1 MKKRPT
7 YQRAFQLTEGRIKRN
22 DLPKLIERIGN
33 EYLRRKTAKVSF
45 EDGTDTKNE
54 TAKNFLRREVYALG
68 LALLHHGPKN
78 WSPRT
83 LVNSIRKAQTT
94 RPETLSNVFHALLMS
109 IFETDE
115 SINRNERSLI
125 AKELEYAH
133 RHAVPPE
140 LLCGFLY
147 QSTDRKKIGER
158 LHTDFT
164 EPAFRY
170 LTNQTSVG

>member
-1 MKKRPT
+1 MKKKPT
-7 YQRAFQLTEGRIKRN
+7 YQRAFQLSEGRIKRT

-33 EYLRRKTAKVSF
+33 EYVRRKTAKVSF

-54 TAKNFLRREVYALG
+54 SAKNFLRREVYALG
-68 LALLHHGPKN
+68 IALLHHGPRN
-78 WSPRT
+78 WSPRA
-83 LVNSIRKAQTT
+83 LVESIRKTRTT
-94 RPETLSNVFHALLMS
+94 RPEALSNVFHALLMS

-133 RHAVPPE
+133 RHEVPPE
-140 LLCGFLY
+140 FLCGFLY

-158 LHTDFT
+158 LRSDFT
-164 EPAFRY
+164 EPAFRD
-170 LTNQTSVG
+170 